1 MAEKAGEIYYDIEAD
16 VSGLLKAQRQADKA
30 LDNMEQSF
38 NKTNKAADALDTG
51 LSRLSS
57 AIKGVIAASALREM
71 AGLVQKY
78 QEMAERVQMATSS
91 QAEFEMVQQRLLT
104 TANGTYR
111 SLQEAQELYIRTADS
126 LRSMQYTTN
135 QAIDVQDSMS
145 YAFVKNATSADR
157 ANNAIDAFS
166 KSINTGKVAADQWET
181 ITSAIPSVI
190 NDIAAASKMT
200 GAQIRELGAAG
211 KLTAKQLTEGLRQS
225 LEANTAA
232 AAGMSNNLVD
242 ASVRIKTAIT
252 AILVAFEG
260 ETGVIQG
267 FTNGLIASADAML
280 KFSQNS
286 DSMKGFID
294 ASTTAALVLAGVIGS
309 RYVGALVQSTAAKV
323 QSITATRQQIL
334 ADAQAAQAALFS
346 ATSTQRKAVA
356 DKEAAL
362 SSLALAQAEYNV
374 AKGSAAEM
382 LAMDALVSAKTRAT
396 TASLSLAEA
405 EIAQAAA
412 QTRAAAAR
420 SASIGIGL
428 ARGALSLIGGP
439 AGAAMLAASAIFY
452 FWQKSQ
458 QAKQEAIAFADGLDK
473 LNGSMKVM
481 SNTALRGSI
490 ADANVAIKGQQDA
503 LSDLSSEIEDLTAKR
518 DDYIQKG
525 KQFGTTIEQGN
536 GLLQIAARL
545 TDEINKKQRD
555 RANLEDKLADTI
567 RTRDIAQ
574 NTLNNNMLTS
584 MGVHD
589 SLIEKGTTLERV
601 QGAVAKAFGNTANE
615 INRANQAGQNFNP
628 KALEISPP
636 TDAGDKI
643 ILNLEEQNELLK
655 IQDERQ
661 RAVAKAGMEAAK
673 ATNNVNQIA
682 AAKRLAGENYDLQ
695 KAEEARKKAA
705 SEAESQGKRSATQA
719 DSIAQKL
726 ANLKQ
731 QSELAADSTEE
742 LSREQAILRAQQSLG
757 NSATQEQIKKA
768 GEYAA
773 KAWDASAAAKGVTEA
788 LKAMPLQAEN
798 KSYAESM
805 QNLKAALNAG
815 KIDLKEY
822 NAATEK
828 MALEHQN
835 NLAKINAQA
844 TVNPVASARAEVDP
858 VQQLVNENNQK
869 LALMQQYQQQEQAI
883 LQQSYQKGKINYDQF
898 VAAKAATDA
907 QYLALKT
914 AQENQFNEQMT
925 AAQWQLLSQQGL
937 GYEMLTSAVDAFSGN
952 ASNALTG
959 LITGTMSAQDA
970 MRSLGN
976 TMLNSVVNSLVQVGV
991 EALKNF
997 IIGQTMGA
1005 AATAAGASQ
1014 AAILASAWAPA
1025 AALASLA
1032 SFGANSVPA
1041 MSGIASTVG
1050 LSKTLA
1056 VAGARKN
1063 GGPVSAGS
1071 MYQVGEGGMP
1081 EIYRAST
1088 GKQYMIPGDNGS
1100 VISNK
1105 DMQGGGGFVVNNI
1118 VQNYTSATVDQQST
1132 MNQDGSLT
1140 LTTVIADLNN
1150 GGPISQGITSNFN
1163 VKRTPRGQ
1171 S

>member
-1 MAEKAGEIYYDIEAD
+1 MADNVGDIEYVIKAD
-16 VSGLLKAQRQADKA
+16 TAQLLRADKQVV
-30 LDNMEQSF
+30 NVTNSMESGF
-38 NKTNKAADALDTG
+38 KKADKSADALNTG
-51 LSRLSS
+51 LTKLASTL
-57 AIKGVIAASALREM
+57 KLVIAAGTLREM
-71 AGLVQKY
+71 ARMVQSY

-211 KLTAKQLTEGLRQS
+211 KLTAKQLTEGLRHS

-412 QTRAAAAR
+412 QTRAAAAAR

-428 ARGALSLIGGP
+428 AKGALSLIGGP

-473 LNGSMKVM
+473 LNGSMKAM

-503 LSDLSSEIEDLTAKR
+503 LSDLSGEIEDLTAKR

-545 TDEINKKQRD
+545 TDEINQKQRD

-731 QSELAADSTEE
+731 QSELAAGSTSE
-742 LSREQAILRAQQSLG
+742 LSREQAVLAAQQSLG
-757 NSATQEQIKKA
+757 KGATQEQIALA
-768 GEYAA
+768 GKYRGEI
-773 KAWDASAAAKGVTEA
+773 WDTANA
-788 LKAMPLQAEN
+788 LKAQAAAEKLLPEAREN
-798 KSYAESM
+798 ASYK
-805 QNLKAALNAG
+805 QDVD
-815 KIDLKEY
+815 DLKTAL
-822 NAATEK
+822 AAKKISQEQFNQTSER
-828 MALEHQN
+828 LEAAHQV
-835 NLAKINAQA
+835 NLAKIRAQQVV
-844 TVNPVASARAEVDP
+844 TPQQSALGEIDP
-858 VQQLVNENNQK
+858 VQQLANQHAQE
-869 LALMQQYQQQEQAI
+869 LALIQQFETQKGQITQRGLELMNAANTEYEQARI
-883 LQQSYQKGKINYDQF
+883 
-898 VAAKAATDA
+898 
-907 QYLALKT
+907 
-914 AQENQFNEQMT
+914 
-925 AAQWQLLSQQGL
+925 AAQWEIYRNQSTTNQLMADAIDSLQG
-937 GYEMLTSAVDAFSGN
+937 GATN
-952 ASNALTG
+952 AITG
-959 LITGTMSAQDA
+959 LLNGTQ
-970 MRSLGN
+970 SLQESFANIG
-976 TMLNSVVNSLVQVGV
+976 TTILNSVVGSLVQMGIEWVKSQ
-991 EALKNF
+991 LM
-997 IIGQTMGA
+997 GQAAAAASLASTMA
-1005 AATAAGASQ
+1005 QATAA
-1014 AAILASAWAPA
+1014 ASAWAPA
-1025 AALASLA
+1025 AMSASIATMGSAAAVGQTAYAGSLLAA
-1032 SFGANSVPA
+1032 KG
-1041 MSGIASTVG
+1041 M
-1050 LSKTLA
+1050 A
-1056 VAGARKN
+1056 VAGARYN
-1063 GGPVSAGS
+1063 GGPVDAGS
-1071 MYQVGEGGMP
+1071 LYRVGEKGKP
-1081 EIYRAST
+1081 EIFQTSN
-1088 GKQYMIPGDNGS
+1088 GSQYMIPGDNGR
-1100 VISNK
+1100 VISNR
-1105 DMQGGGGFVVNNI
+1105 DMQGSGSGGGSVVQHITFEINTTGGI
-1118 VQNYTSATVDQQST
+1118 DDATMAKMAQMMKQVALFQINDQA
-1132 MNQDGSLT
+1132 NRP
-1140 LTTVIADLNN
+1140 N
-1150 GGPISQGITSNFN
+1150 GMIQPRN
-1163 VKRTPRGQ
+1163 KR
-1171 S
+1171 

>member
-1 MAEKAGEIYYDIEAD
+1 MTTNVGEIYYEVSAD
-16 VSGLLKAQRQADKA
+16 VAPLLQGQRQADKA
-30 LDNMEQSF
+30 LDSMEQSF

-126 LRSMQYTTN
+126 LRSMKYTTN

-412 QTRAAAAR
+412 QTRAAAAAR

-428 ARGALSLIGGP
+428 AKGALSLIGGP

-473 LNGSMKVM
+473 LNGSMKAM

-503 LSDLSSEIEDLTAKR
+503 LSDLSGEIEDLTAKR
-518 DDYIQKG
+518 DDYIHKG

-545 TDEINKKQRD
+545 TDEINQKQRD

-695 KAEEARKKAA
+695 KAEEARNKAA
-705 SEAESQGKRSATQA
+705 SEAESQGKKSASQA
-719 DSIAQKL
+719 ESITQKL
-726 ANLKQ
+726 SSLKQ
-731 QSELAADSTEE
+731 QSEIAADSTKE
-742 LSREQAILRAQQSLG
+742 LSREQAILTAQQSLG
-757 NSATQEQIKKA
+757 KGATEGQIRLA
-768 GEYAA
+768 GQYAA
-773 KAWDASAAAKGVTEA
+773 KTWDVANA
-788 LKAMPLQAEN
+788 LKMRQQAEQAGRFVN
-798 KSYAESM
+798 QEVS
-805 QNLKAALNAG
+805 AG
-815 KIDLKEY
+815 K
-822 NAATEK
+822 T
-828 MALEHQN
+828 
-835 NLAKINAQA
+835 
-844 TVNPVASARAEVDP
+844 SVDP
-858 VQQLVNENNQK
+858 VTGAVQDPTAQIALEEQQKLQALQSYQDQGVLSVQQYEDAKTAIQLQASNARKAIAQTEANQQVQALGSILSSASSGFDSLASMIENAGGKSSGAYLAMFAASKAFAIAQSTLSLNMAIMQAMADPTALTPYQK
-869 LALMQQYQQQEQAI
+869 LANYAAI
-883 LQQSYQKGKINYDQF
+883 
-898 VAAKAATDA
+898 
-907 QYLALKT
+907 
-914 AQENQFNEQMT
+914 
-925 AAQWQLLSQQGL
+925 
-937 GYEMLTSAVDAFSGN
+937 
-952 ASNALTG
+952 AS
-959 LITGTMSAQDA
+959 
-970 MRSLGN
+970 
-976 TMLNSVVNSLVQVGV
+976 
-991 EALKNF
+991 
-997 IIGQTMGA
+997 
-1005 AATAAGASQ
+1005 AGAS
-1014 AAILASAWAPA
+1014 LLSNVAS
-1025 AALASLA
+1025 
-1032 SFGANSVPA
+1032 V
-1041 MSGIASTVG
+1041 T
-1050 LSKTLA
+1050 LS
-1056 VAGARKN
+1056 GAREH
-1063 GGPVSAGS
+1063 GGPVNANS
-1071 MYQVGEGGMP
+1071 MYRVGEGGKP
-1081 EIYRAST
+1081 EIYQANNGS
-1088 GKQYMIPGDNGS
+1088 QYMIPGDNGR
-1100 VISNK
+1100 VISNR
-1105 DMQGGGGFVVNNI
+1105 DIGPGGGGVGSVSVVNNFTI
-1118 VQNYTSATVDQQST
+1118 NTTNGIDQAT
-1132 MNQDGSLT
+1132 MNQIGKIAYNQSLRA
-1140 LTTVIADLNN
+1140 IRDEQRPN
-1150 GGPISQGITSNFN
+1150 GMLEKS
-1163 VKRTPRGQ
+1163 R
-1171 S
+1171 

>member
-1 MAEKAGEIYYDIEAD
+1 MTTNVGEIYYEVSAD
-16 VSGLLKAQRQADKA
+16 VAPLLQGQRQADKA
-30 LDNMEQSF
+30 LDSMEQSF

-412 QTRAAAAR
+412 QTRAAAAAR

-428 ARGALSLIGGP
+428 AKGALSLIGGP

-473 LNGSMKVM
+473 LNGSMKAM

-490 ADANVAIKGQQDA
+490 ADANVAINGQQDA
-503 LSDLSSEIEDLTAKR
+503 LSDLSGEIEDLTAKR

-545 TDEINKKQRD
+545 TDEINQKQRD

-731 QSELAADSTEE
+731 QSELAADSTNK
-742 LSREQAILRAQQSLG
+742 LSREQAILNAQQSLG
-757 NSATQEQIKKA
+757 KGATKEQIALA
-768 GEYAA
+768 GQYAA
-773 KAWDASAAAKGVTEA
+773 KKWDTANAIKAEAAAQKLLPEA
-788 LKAMPLQAEN
+788 AEN
-798 KSYAESM
+798 ASYKQDVQDLNTALAAKKISLEQYNETAER
-805 QNLKAALNAG
+805 L
-815 KIDLKEY
+815 E
-822 NAATEK
+822 AT
-828 MALEHQN
+828 HQN
-835 NLAKINAQA
+835 NLAKIRAQQ
-844 TVNPVASARAEVDP
+844 TVTPQQEAAGSVDP
-858 VQQLVNENNQK
+858 VQQLANENARK
-869 LALMQQYQQQEQAI
+869 LALIQQYEQQGVLTHQNALALRAAADTEYEQARI
-883 LQQSYQKGKINYDQF
+883 
-898 VAAKAATDA
+898 
-907 QYLALKT
+907 
-914 AQENQFNEQMT
+914 
-925 AAQWQLLSQQGL
+925 AAQWEIYRNQSAGNELLATSLEGL
-937 GYEMLTSAVDAFSGN
+937 QSG
-952 ASNALTG
+952 ATNALTG
-959 LITGTMSAQDA
+959 LINGTQSLQEA
-970 MRSLGN
+970 MANVGS
-976 TMLNSVVNSLVQVGV
+976 TIINSVIGSLVEMGMQWVKIQVM
-991 EALKNF
+991 
-997 IIGQTMGA
+997 GQAAAAASLASTMA
-1005 AATAAGASQ
+1005 QATAA
-1014 AAILASAWAPA
+1014 ASAWAPA
-1025 AALASLA
+1025 AMSASIATYGSAAAVGQSAYAA
-1032 SFGANSVPA
+1032 S
-1041 MSGIASTVG
+1041 I
-1050 LSKTLA
+1050 LSAKGLA
-1056 VAGARKN
+1056 VAGAREH
-1063 GGPVSAGS
+1063 GGPVSASS
-1071 MYQVGEGGMP
+1071 MYRVGEGGKP
-1081 EIYRAST
+1081 EIFKASN
-1088 GKQYMIPGDNGS
+1088 GRQYMIPGDNGR
-1100 VISNK
+1100 VISNR
-1105 DMQGGGGFVVNNI
+1105 DMGGGGGAFSYSPVIQVNGDP
-1118 VQNYTSATVDQQST
+1118 TEQQLAMLEAAVKRGAQQGYAMAVSDVASGKGKLS
-1132 MNQDGSLT
+1132 NALT
-1140 LTTVIADLNN
+1140 N
-1150 GGPISQGITSNFN
+1150 NFN
-1163 VKRTPRGQ
+1163 TSQRLT
-1171 S
+1171 

>member
-1 MAEKAGEIYYDIEAD
+1 MTTNVGEIYYEVSAD
-16 VSGLLKAQRQADKA
+16 VAPLLQAQRQADKA
-30 LDNMEQSF
+30 LDSMDQSF
-38 NKTNKAADALDTG
+38 DKTTKSADALDSG
-51 LSRLSS
+51 LSKLSA

-126 LRSMQYTTN
+126 LRSMQYTTS

-200 GAQIRELGAAG
+200 GAQVRALGAAG
-211 KLTAKQLTEGLRQS
+211 QLSAKQLTEGLRQS
-225 LEANTAA
+225 LEANAAA

-286 DSMKGFID
+286 DKMTGFID
-294 ASTTAALVLAGVIGS
+294 ASTTAALVLAGVLGS
-309 RYVGALVQSTAAKV
+309 RYVGALAQSTAAKV
-323 QSITATRQQIL
+323 QSITASRQQIL

-346 ATSTQRKAVA
+346 ANATQRKSVA
-356 DKEAAL
+356 DKEAAI

-374 AKGSAAEM
+374 AKGSSAEM
-382 LAMDALVSAKTRAT
+382 LAMDALVAAKTRAT
-396 TASLSLAEA
+396 TASISLAEA

-412 QTRAAAAR
+412 QTRAAAAAR
-420 SASIGIGL
+420 SASVGIGL

-503 LSDLSSEIEDLTAKR
+503 LSDLRSEIEDLTAKR

-536 GLLQIAARL
+536 GLLQIASRL
-545 TDEINKKQRD
+545 TDEINQKQRD
-555 RANLEDKLADTI
+555 RSNLEDKLSDTI
-567 RTRDIAQ
+567 RTRDSAQ

-589 SLIEKGTTLERV
+589 SLIEKGTVLEQV

-655 IQDERQ
+655 IQNERQ

-673 ATNNVNQIA
+673 STSNVNQIA

-695 KAEEARKKAA
+695 KAEEKRKKAA

-719 DSIAQKL
+719 ESIAQKL

-731 QSELAADSTEE
+731 QTELSADSTSE
-742 LSREQAILRAQQSLG
+742 LSREQAILSAQQSLG
-757 NSATQEQIKKA
+757 KGATQAQIAEA
-768 GEYAA
+768 GQY
-773 KAWDASAAAKGVTEA
+773 AAAKWDTANAIKAQAAAEKLLPEA
-788 LKAMPLQAEN
+788 RENASYKQDVQDLNTALSAKKISQEQYNQTVERLEETHQA
-798 KSYAESM
+798 
-805 QNLKAALNAG
+805 
-815 KIDLKEY
+815 
-822 NAATEK
+822 
-828 MALEHQN
+828 
-835 NLAKINAQA
+835 NLAKIRADQA
-844 TVNPVASARAEVDP
+844 VTPQQEAAGGVDP
-858 VQQLVNENNQK
+858 VQQLANENARKMALIQQYEQQGIITHQNA
-869 LALMQQYQQQEQAI
+869 LALRNAADREYEQARI
-883 LQQSYQKGKINYDQF
+883 
-898 VAAKAATDA
+898 
-907 QYLALKT
+907 
-914 AQENQFNEQMT
+914 
-925 AAQWQLLSQQGL
+925 AAQWEIWRNQ
-937 GYEMLTSAVDAFSGN
+937 SAGNEALAASFDALAGN

-959 LITGTMSAQDA
+959 IITGSMSAEDA
-970 MRSLGN
+970 ARSLAS
-976 TMLNSVVNSLVQVGV
+976 TVINSLINSFVQMGV
-991 EALKNF
+991 EWVKSA
-997 IIGQTMGA
+997 IMGATTQQTAIAATTAAQVAGITTQTAVSTTA
-1005 AATAAGASQ
+1005 AATTTAA
-1014 AAILASAWAPA
+1014 WTPA
-1025 AALASLA
+1025 ALMSSIASWGAAVAIGVGALAGVMAL
-1032 SFGANSVPA
+1032 
-1041 MSGIASTVG
+1041 SG
-1050 LSKTLA
+1050 K
-1056 VAGARKN
+1056 RKN
-1063 GGPVSAGS
+1063 GGPVTAGG

-1081 EIYRAST
+1081 EIYQAST
-1088 GKQYMIPGDNGS
+1088 GKQYMIPGDNGK

-1105 DMQGGGGFVVNNI
+1105 DMQGSGGGGVVINI
-1118 VQNYTSATVDQQST
+1118 QNYTSSTVDAQATQGE
-1132 MNQDGSLT
+1132 NGLT
-1140 LTTVIADLNN
+1140 VDVIVADINN
-1150 GGPISQGITSNFN
+1150 GGPISQSISRNHQA
-1163 VKRTPRGQ
+1163 PRRATG
-1171 S
+1171 

>member
-1 MAEKAGEIYYDIEAD
+1 MTTNVGEIYYEVSAD
-16 VSGLLKAQRQADKA
+16 VAPLLQGQRQADKA

-382 LAMDALVSAKTRAT
+382 LAMDALVSAKARAT

-412 QTRAAAAR
+412 QTRAAAAAR

-428 ARGALSLIGGP
+428 AKGALSLIGGP

-473 LNGSMKVM
+473 LNGSMKAM

-503 LSDLSSEIEDLTAKR
+503 LSDLSGEIEDLTAKR

-545 TDEINKKQRD
+545 TDEINQKQRD

-673 ATNNVNQIA
+673 ATKNVNQIA

-695 KAEEARKKAA
+695 KAEKARKKAA

-731 QSELAADSTEE
+731 QSELAAGSTQE
-742 LSREQAILRAQQSLG
+742 LSREQAVLQAQQSLG
-757 NSATQEQIKKA
+757 KGATQEQIALA
-768 GEYAA
+768 GKYRGEI
-773 KAWDASAAAKGVTEA
+773 WDTANA
-788 LKAMPLQAEN
+788 LKAQAAAEKLLPETKEN
-798 KSYAESM
+798 ASYKQDLNDLMTALGAKKISIEQFNQTAE
-805 QNLKAALNAG
+805 Q
-815 KIDLKEY
+815 
-822 NAATEK
+822 
-828 MALEHQN
+828 LEQQHQV
-835 NLAKINAQA
+835 NLAKIRAQQA
-844 TVNPVASARAEVDP
+844 VTPLQSAAGEVDP
-858 VQQLVNENNQK
+858 VQRLANQHAQE
-869 LALMQQYQQQEQAI
+869 LALIQQFEQQGVLAHENA
-883 LQQSYQKGKINYDQF
+883 
-898 VAAKAATDA
+898 
-907 QYLALKT
+907 LALRNAADT
-914 AQENQFNEQMT
+914 QYEQQRI
-925 AAQWQLLSQQGL
+925 AAQWEIYRNQSQANELLASSLEGL
-937 GYEMLTSAVDAFSGN
+937 QSG
-952 ASNALTG
+952 ASSALTG
-959 LITGTMSAQDA
+959 LINGTQ
-970 MRSLGN
+970 SLQEAFANIGS
-976 TMLNSVVNSLVQVGV
+976 TILNSVITSLVQMGIEWVK
-991 EALKNF
+991 AQLM
-997 IIGQTMGA
+997 GQAAAAASLASTMA
-1005 AATAAGASQ
+1005 QATAA
-1014 AAILASAWAPA
+1014 ASAWAPA
-1025 AALASLA
+1025 AVSASIATYGSAAAVGQAAYAGSLLSAKGMAL
-1032 SFGANSVPA
+1032 
-1041 MSGIASTVG
+1041 
-1050 LSKTLA
+1050 
-1056 VAGARKN
+1056 AGARYN
-1063 GGPVSAGS
+1063 GGPVSANS
-1071 MYQVGEGGMP
+1071 MYRVGERGKP
-1081 EIYRAST
+1081 EIFKASN
-1088 GKQYMIPGDNGS
+1088 GSQYMIPGDNGR
-1100 VISNK
+1100 VISNR
-1105 DMQGGGGFVVNNI
+1105 DMRSGGGGGDVTIHQENHYHF
-1118 VQNYTSATVDQQST
+1118 
-1132 MNQDGSLT
+1132 DGSPNSPE
-1140 LTTVIADLNN
+1140 TVKQFDKVAYNAALRAIRNEQRPN
-1150 GGPISQGITSNFN
+1150 GMLEKS
-1163 VKRTPRGQ
+1163 R
-1171 S
+1171 